1 MSRDLPYVV
10 EQWSEDERRVTR
22 TIAAADDVEVARA
35 AFARAVRLSW
45 GTPITLR
52 HGPKLLV
59 ARWTETRRRAR
70 QSMRTLA
77 Q

>member
-1 MSRDLPYVV
+1 MPDDLPYVV
-10 EQWSEDERRVTR
+10 EQWSEDEQRVTR
-22 TIAAADDVEVARA
+22 TIAAADDVEMARA
-35 AFARAVRLSW
+35 AFTRALRQSW

-52 HGPKLLV
+52 RGPKVLV

-70 QSMRTLA
+70 QNLRAIA